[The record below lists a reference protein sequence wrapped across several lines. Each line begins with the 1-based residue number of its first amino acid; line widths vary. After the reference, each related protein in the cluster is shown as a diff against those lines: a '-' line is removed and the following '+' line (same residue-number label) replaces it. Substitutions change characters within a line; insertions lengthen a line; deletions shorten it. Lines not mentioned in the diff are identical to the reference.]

1 MARITHVSADYEETL
16 PVFGAVLI
24 VHLDNNGTVFITL
37 ESKADDPAYE
47 ALHNDKRLFAVKTD
61 GDSIYW
67 MDGPRLT
74 LDEIMEM
81 LREDAMGPQQKEVAS
96 HVIHKP

>member
-1 MARITHVSADYEETL
+1 MARITYVSADYNESL
-16 PVFGAVLI
+16 PVFGVSMI
-24 VHLDNNGTVFITL
+24 VHLDNTQVLFLSI
-37 ESKADDPAYE
+37 ESKAGDPAYE

-81 LREDAMGPQQKEVAS
+81 LREDGG
-96 HVIHKP
+96 

>member
-1 MARITHVSADYEETL
+1 MAKITYVSVDYNESL
-16 PVFGAVLI
+16 PVFGVSMI
-24 VHLDNNGTVFITL
+24 VHLDNTQVLFLSI

-47 ALHNDKRLFAVKTD
+47 ALNNDKRLFAVKTD

-74 LDEIMEM
+74 LDDIMEM
-81 LREDAMGPQQKEVAS
+81 LREDGVDDG
-96 HVIHKP
+96 

>member
-1 MARITHVSADYEETL
+1 MAKISYVSADYNESL
-16 PVFGAVLI
+16 PIFGVSMI
-24 VHLDNNGTVFITL
+24 VHLDNTQVLFLSI

-47 ALHNDKRLFAVKTD
+47 ALNNEKRLFAVKTD

-74 LDEIMEM
+74 LDEIMDM
-81 LREDAMGPQQKEVAS
+81 LREDGVDDS
-96 HVIHKP
+96 

>member
-1 MARITHVSADYEETL
+1 MAKITYVSADYNESL
-16 PVFGAVLI
+16 PVFGASMI
-24 VHLDNNGTVFITL
+24 VHLDNTQVLFLSI

-47 ALHNDKRLFAVKTD
+47 ALNNDKRLFAVKTD
-61 GDSIYW
+61 GESIYW

-81 LREDAMGPQQKEVAS
+81 LREDGVDDG
-96 HVIHKP
+96 